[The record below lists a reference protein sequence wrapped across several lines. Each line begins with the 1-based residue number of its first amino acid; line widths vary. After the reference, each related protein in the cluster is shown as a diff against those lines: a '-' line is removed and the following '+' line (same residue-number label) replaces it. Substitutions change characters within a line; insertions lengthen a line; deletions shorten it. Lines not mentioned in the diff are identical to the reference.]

1 MRYPIQKY
9 HFKSVFTALIIALLF
24 CFRESRVIMRVD
36 IWSDVVCPF
45 CYIGKKRL
53 EAAAEQAGVELE
65 VHWHSFELD
74 PDAPKIQSIS
84 NSERLA
90 KKYARSLAEVEDMQR
105 NIADMA
111 KAEGIEFNW
120 EKANSGNTFNA
131 HRIIHLAQSKGL
143 GSEAK
148 EAFFYSYMTQGLPI
162 GERETLEDVA
172 ARIGLN
178 PVEVDDVLNSD
189 EYADFVKF
197 DEEVAHEQLKVTGVP
212 FFVFDQ
218 RVALAGAQPRE
229 VFVQVIEK
237 ARETQKDEDLS
248 AVEDAAT
255 CQDDSCQPPQG

>member
-1 MRYPIQKY
+1 
-9 HFKSVFTALIIALLF
+9 
-24 CFRESRVIMRVD
+24 MRVD

-65 VHWHSFELD
+65 VHWHSYELD
-74 PDAPKIQSIS
+74 PEAPVRQEVS

-90 KKYARSLAEVEDMQR
+90 QKYGRTLAEVEEMQR
-105 NIADMA
+105 NIAAMA
-111 KAEGIEFNW
+111 AEEGIQFNW
-120 EKANSGNTFNA
+120 ENANSGNTFNA

-178 PVEVDDVLNSD
+178 PVEVDDLLNSE

-197 DEEVAHEQLKVTGVP
+197 DEDVARDQLKVTGVP

-218 RVALAGAQPRE
+218 RIALAGAQPRE
-229 VFVQVIEK
+229 VFLQVMEK
-237 ARETQKDEDLS
+237 ALEAPQQANTP
-248 AVEDAAT
+248 AEDAAI
-255 CQDDSCQPPQG
+255 CKEDNCDFPEK

>member
-1 MRYPIQKY
+1 
-9 HFKSVFTALIIALLF
+9 
-24 CFRESRVIMRVD
+24 MRVD

-53 EAAAEQAGVELE
+53 EKAAEQAGVELE
-65 VHWHSFELD
+65 VHWHSFQLD
-74 PDAPKIQSIS
+74 ADAPKRQEIS

-90 KKYARSLAEVEDMQR
+90 QKYGRSLAEVEEMQR
-105 NIADMA
+105 NIAEMA

-120 EKANSGNTFNA
+120 QNANSGNTLDA

-148 EAFFYSYMTQGLPI
+148 EAFFYSYMTDGLAI

-178 PVEVDDVLNSD
+178 PVEVDDVLDSD

-197 DEEVAHEQLKVTGVP
+197 DEATARDQLNVTGVP

-218 RVALAGAQPRE
+218 RIALSGAQPTE
-229 VFVQVIEK
+229 VFVQVLEK
-237 ARETQKDEDLS
+237 ALEPVDANTETNQAEQ
-248 AVEDAAT
+248 
-255 CQDDSCQPPQG
+255 CDDTQCAPKQ

>member
-1 MRYPIQKY
+1 
-9 HFKSVFTALIIALLF
+9 
-24 CFRESRVIMRVD
+24 MRVD

-53 EAAAEQAGVELE
+53 EAAAEQAGLELE
-65 VHWHSFELD
+65 VHWHSYELD
-74 PDAPKIQSIS
+74 PEAPIRQEVS

-90 KKYARSLAEVEDMQR
+90 QKYGRSVADVEEMQR
-105 NIADMA
+105 NIAAMA
-111 KAEGIEFNW
+111 AEEGIQFNW
-120 EKANSGNTFNA
+120 ENANSGNTFNA

-162 GERETLEDVA
+162 GERETIEDVA

-178 PVEVDDVLNSD
+178 PVEVEDVLNSE

-197 DEEVAHEQLKVTGVP
+197 DEEVARDQLKVTGVP

-218 RVALAGAQPRE
+218 RIALAGAQPRE
-229 VFVQVIEK
+229 VFLQVFEK
-237 ARETQKDEDLS
+237 ALEAPQAEVKTD
-248 AVEDAAT
+248 DAAV
-255 CQDDSCQPPQG
+255 CKDDLCDVPEK

>member
-1 MRYPIQKY
+1 
-9 HFKSVFTALIIALLF
+9 
-24 CFRESRVIMRVD
+24 MRVD

-65 VHWHSFELD
+65 VHWHSYELD
-74 PDAPKIQSIS
+74 PEAPVRQEIS

-90 KKYARSLAEVEDMQR
+90 QKYGRTLAEVEEMQR
-105 NIADMA
+105 NIAAMA
-111 KAEGIEFNW
+111 AEEGIQFNW
-120 EKANSGNTFNA
+120 ENANSGNTFNA

-178 PVEVDDVLNSD
+178 PVEVDDLLNSE

-197 DEEVAHEQLKVTGVP
+197 DEEVARDQLKVTGVP

-218 RVALAGAQPRE
+218 RIALAGAQPRE
-229 VFVQVIEK
+229 VFLQVMEK
-237 ARETQKDEDLS
+237 AQQAPQQANIPAEDT
-248 AVEDAAT
+248 AVCKEDN
-255 CQDDSCQPPQG
+255 CDLPEK

>member
-1 MRYPIQKY
+1 
-9 HFKSVFTALIIALLF
+9 
-24 CFRESRVIMRVD
+24 MRVD

-53 EAAAEQAGVELE
+53 EKAAEQAGVELE
-65 VHWHSFELD
+65 VHWHSFQLD
-74 PDAPKIQSIS
+74 ADAPKRQEIS

-90 KKYARSLAEVEDMQR
+90 QKYGRSLAEVEEMQR
-105 NIADMA
+105 NIAEMA

-120 EKANSGNTFNA
+120 QNANSGNTLDA

-148 EAFFYSYMTQGLPI
+148 EAFFYSYMTDGLAI

-178 PVEVDDVLNSD
+178 PVEVDDVLDSD

-197 DEEVAHEQLKVTGVP
+197 DEATARDQLNVTGVP

-218 RVALAGAQPRE
+218 RIALSGAQPTE
-229 VFVQVIEK
+229 VFVQVLEK
-237 ARETQKDEDLS
+237 ALEPVDANIKTNQAERYDDTQCAPK
-248 AVEDAAT
+248 
-255 CQDDSCQPPQG
+255 Q

>member
-1 MRYPIQKY
+1 
-9 HFKSVFTALIIALLF
+9 
-24 CFRESRVIMRVD
+24 MRVD

-53 EAAAEQAGVELE
+53 EAAAEQAGLELE
-65 VHWHSFELD
+65 VHWHSYELD
-74 PDAPKIQSIS
+74 PEAPIRQEVS

-90 KKYARSLAEVEDMQR
+90 QKYGRTVAEVEEMQR
-105 NIADMA
+105 NIATMA
-111 KAEGIEFNW
+111 AEEGIQFNW
-120 EKANSGNTFNA
+120 ENANSGNTFNA

-162 GERETLEDVA
+162 GERETIEDVA

-178 PVEVDDVLNSD
+178 PVEVEDVLNSE

-197 DEEVAHEQLKVTGVP
+197 DEEVARDQLKVTGVP

-218 RVALAGAQPRE
+218 RIALAGAQPRE
-229 VFVQVIEK
+229 VFLQVFEK
-237 ARETQKDEDLS
+237 ALEAPQVEVKTDEAAVCKDDLCDIS
-248 AVEDAAT
+248 EK
-255 CQDDSCQPPQG
+255 

>member
-1 MRYPIQKY
+1 
-9 HFKSVFTALIIALLF
+9 
-24 CFRESRVIMRVD
+24 MRVD

-65 VHWHSFELD
+65 VHWHSYELD
-74 PDAPKIQSIS
+74 PEAPVRQEVS

-90 KKYARSLAEVEDMQR
+90 QKYGRTLAEVEEMQR
-105 NIADMA
+105 NIAAMA
-111 KAEGIEFNW
+111 AEEGIQFNW
-120 EKANSGNTFNA
+120 ENANSGNTFNA

-148 EAFFYSYMTQGLPI
+148 DAFFYSYMTQGLAI

-178 PVEVDDVLNSD
+178 PVEVEDVLNSE

-197 DEEVAHEQLKVTGVP
+197 DEEVARDQLKVTGVP

-218 RVALAGAQPRE
+218 RIALAGAQPRE
-229 VFVQVIEK
+229 VFLQVMEK
-237 ARETQKDEDLS
+237 AQEAPQQANTPADDTAICKEDNCDLP
-248 AVEDAAT
+248 EK
-255 CQDDSCQPPQG
+255 